1 LFVLL
6 VVVSIHCQDHLE
18 VGASADAKHRPVDR
32 HLLRVCGKP
41 RGNVQAVLVAGDR
54 IPDKELMP
62 G

>member
-1 LFVLL
+1 MLHVA
-6 VVVSIHCQDHLE
+6 VAYQDHLE
-18 VGASADAKHRPVDR
+18 VVDVSDSTQHRPVDGVFQR
-32 HLLRVCGKP
+32 AEP